1 MKKIAITA
9 VGAVLVLAG
18 LGAGNASADT
28 PTGCDTHVAAVEA
41 AKGAALDAGL
51 TVEQLTGEYK
61 EQLEL
66 AGEESVQ
73 QGALVAYLDALS
85 NLEDVGCAPSVAAP
99 LVAKQKSSAEQVHYK
114 NCDEVRAAGKA
125 PILRGQPGY
134 RPGLDRDG
142 DGVGCEVAEP
152 GAGGGNDSTDDSTGG
167 STGGGADDSADGST
181 GGSADDSADDSAAG
195 DGDVLASTGV
205 GGSALPWLVGG
216 GALLLA
222 AGGGLFVVARRR
234 DAA

>member
-1 MKKIAITA
+1 VKKIAITA
-9 VGAVLVLAG
+9 AGAVLILAG
-18 LGAGNASADT
+18 LGAGTASADT
-28 PTGCDTHVAAVEA
+28 PTGCETQVTAVEA

-51 TVEQLTGEYK
+51 TVEQLTDEYK
-61 EQLEL
+61 QQLEL
-66 AGEESVQ
+66 AGEEPARQ
-73 QGALVAYLDALS
+73 DALVAYLDALS
-85 NLEDVGCAPSVAAP
+85 DLEDVACDTAPSVVKP
-99 LVAKQKSSAEQVHYK
+99 LVAKKQPSAEQVYYE

-142 DGVGCEVAEP
+142 DGVGCEVAGP
-152 GAGGGNDSTDDSTGG
+152 GGGDDDG
-167 STGGGADDSADGST
+167 TGGGADDSADDSTGGST
-181 GGSADDSADDSAAG
+181 GGSADDSADDSASG

-222 AGGGLFVVARRR
+222 AGGGLFLVARRR